1 MATLTIRNVDEDLKA
16 TLRIRAAMHGKSM
29 EEELRS
35 ILRQALIQ
43 PVKDGGL
50 GTRLAKRFESFNS
63 MIESSQND
71 TSSTTIRPVQS
82 EPQNHNE
89 HMGNAR
95 GESTTFRGD

>member
-16 TLRIRAAMHGKSM
+16 ILRIRAAMNGKSM

-50 GTRLAKRFESFNS
+50 GTRLAKRFE
-63 MIESSQND
+63 MVGQDIELPTRSSPRLPPQFG
-71 TSSTTIRPVQS
+71 TIRNDPS
-82 EPQNHNE
+82 
-89 HMGNAR
+89 
-95 GESTTFRGD
+95 